1 MYYSWDTKQTW
12 PQPWWNFCYSRGKQT
27 IHKIFDKSYII
38 CDIVVSSRGKEN
50 ADLGK
55 GELEVRA
62 TVLNTRVRLTL
73 LKRWKW
79 KKLKD
84 GETRQLDI
92 LRRAFQ
98 AEETARAKAL
108 RQEWVSLKKY
118 QGVLLLLLL
127 SHFSRVRLCATP
139 QKAAHRLLRPWDFPG
154 KSTGVGCHFLLQ
166 PGSPVRFKHHD

>member
-12 PQPWWNFCYSRGKQT
+12 PQPWRNFCYSRGKQT
-27 IHKIFDKSYII
+27 IHKIFNKSYII

-73 LKRWKW
+73 LKRWQW

-92 LRRAFQ
+92 LWRAFQ

-108 RQEWVSLKKY
+108 RQECVWLKKY

-127 SHFSRVRLCATP
+127 SHVSRVQP
-139 QKAAHRLLRPWDFPG
+139 HRRQPAGSSVPG
-154 KSTGVGCHFLLQ
+154 IFQARVLEWVAISFSNQGV
-166 PGSPVRFKHHD
+166 PVRFKQHD